1 MQYGKLNYKKSS
13 PDVLVMK
20 FDSISTPNLM
30 KTLAHSIKLKPDMKI
45 FILGPDHRVTYK
57 DYMIIARWFALEYRS
72 ISLPE
77 LRTFLSSTIYLV
89 PNHKLPQNEYFG
101 DTVINMIEGTTEV
114 SPAHLKRIC
123 AYDDLIKTYEK
134 EVPYERALGFN

>member
-20 FDSISTPNLM
+20 FDSLASPTLM
-30 KTLAHSIKLKPDMKI
+30 KTLAYSIKLKPDMKI
-45 FILGPDHRVTYK
+45 FIIEPDHEVTDK

-77 LRTFLSSTIYLV
+77 LRTFLSSTVYLV
-89 PNHKLPQNEYFG
+89 PHYKIPQNEYFG
-101 DTVINMIEGTTEV
+101 DTVTNMIEGTRELT
-114 SPAHLKRIC
+114 PAHLKKIC
-123 AYDDLIKTYEK
+123 AYDDLIKTYDK
-134 EVPYERALGFN
+134 EIRYERALGFN